1 MVQLDT
7 TNKQNSAYCDQAL
20 RSIGRN
26 VVLFQKMEKA
36 LKALIVASDLRGQAS
51 DLAETYR
58 RRRKSID
65 RRTMGQLIDEFLTA
79 VYADEPPIDASSNG
93 MWMAAGFR
101 VKASEDWV
109 RAWGE
114 ALSRIVDERNS
125 LIHDMVATFDLESDE
140 SCQKLIVFLDE
151 QHDRLKP
158 HFEYVMAMLGT
169 LHSMQQKL
177 RELVEAEILRSEGP
191 GGNST

>member
-1 MVQLDT
+1 MQLDT

-26 VVLFQKMEKA
+26 VVLFQRMEKA

-51 DLAETYR
+51 DLAEIYR
-58 RRRKSID
+58 KRRKSID

-79 VYADEPPIDASSNG
+79 IYADELPIDASSNG
-93 MWMAAGFR
+93 VWMAVGFR
-101 VKASEDWV
+101 VEASEEWV
-109 RAWGE
+109 RAWRE
-114 ALSRIVDERNS
+114 ALSKVVDERNT
-125 LIHDMVATFDLESDE
+125 LIHDMVATFDLESEE

-151 QHDRLKP
+151 QLDRLKP

-169 LHSMQQKL
+169 LHKMQQKL
-177 RELVEAEILRSEGP
+177 REVVEAEILRSE
-191 GGNST
+191 